1 MPIGEGLM
9 TETITAPPRPKSTQ
23 GSSTDKDVL
32 AQVEKW
38 MAIIR
43 EVSREKAKS

>member
-1 MPIGEGLM
+1 MA
-9 TETITAPPRPKSTQ
+9 ETMTAPPKSNAARS
-23 GSSTDKDVL
+23 GSADSSAL

-43 EVSREKAKS
+43 EVSREQPKS

>member
-1 MPIGEGLM
+1 MSSVDDS
-9 TETITAPPRPKSTQ
+9 RPKPSASPSD
-23 GSSTDKDVL
+23 SSASHAL

-43 EVSREKAKS
+43 EVSRERRGEAVLRG

>member
-1 MPIGEGLM
+1 M
-9 TETITAPPRPKSTQ
+9 
-23 GSSTDKDVL
+23 SSTDESQPKRSAAPSDPSARHAL

-43 EVSREKAKS
+43 EVSRERRDDTVLRG